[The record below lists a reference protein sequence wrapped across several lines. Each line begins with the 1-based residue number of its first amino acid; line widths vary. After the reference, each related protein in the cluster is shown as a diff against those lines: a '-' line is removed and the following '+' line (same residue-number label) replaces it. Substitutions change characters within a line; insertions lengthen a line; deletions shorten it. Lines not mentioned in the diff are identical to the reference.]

1 MSFQQKSLLNIALK
15 RPKTGLR
22 QKRTMSVSSPSNDIS
37 AKSAAPNSSSVT
49 SVSGAESTAAA
60 VAMLL
65 QAQSETCSP
74 QVNSNTTISSHR
86 VSPPSPSS
94 MAVDCTAGSNVAHSG
109 IPNEA
114 APQDSTASSIL
125 QDLAL
130 QQHMLQVKQQQM
142 IQRQILEQQFQR
154 NREMLQVEHERQLSL
169 LLHQVSESYKIIPK
183 RNNLVAY

>member
-1 MSFQQKSLLNIALK
+1 
-15 RPKTGLR
+15 
-22 QKRTMSVSSPSNDIS
+22 MSVSSPSNDIS

-74 QVNSNTTISSHR
+74 QANSNTTLSSHH

-94 MAVDCTAGSNVAHSG
+94 MAVDCITGSNVAHSS
-109 IPNEA
+109 IQTES
-114 APQDSTASSIL
+114 APQDSTTSSIL

-142 IQRQILEQQFQR
+142 IQRQILEQQFQL
-154 NREMLQVEHERQLSL
+154 NREMLVTL
-169 LLHQVSESYKIIPK
+169 YKNDISDLYTIF
-183 RNNLVAY
+183 

>member
-1 MSFQQKSLLNIALK
+1 MDKKCHISIQFLLNIALK
-15 RPKTGLR
+15 RSKTGLR
-22 QKRTMSVSSPSNDIS
+22 KKRTMSVSSPSNDIS

-60 VAMLL
+60 VAMIL

-74 QVNSNTTISSHR
+74 QANSNTTISSHH

-94 MAVDCTAGSNVAHSG
+94 MAVDCTTGSNVPHPG
-109 IPNEA
+109 IPNEEV
-114 APQDSTASSIL
+114 PQDSAASSIL

-169 LLHQVSESYKIIPK
+169 LLHQVRKS
-183 RNNLVAY
+183 